1 MIKNY
6 ITTAIRNLLKNRL
19 YALINILGLA
29 IGLAV
34 YVFGTVLVDY
44 ERSHDRVFANVD
56 RIYTVGSLIAP
67 TANIGLQQTDSVHA
81 AFLQHIETNMSELD
95 AVAYLKRQEYLVTVG
110 DNDFYQEIRFA
121 SPGFTKIF
129 DLSYVYG
136 DANALADPSSIII
149 TETTSERLFGDA
161 NPVGQTI
168 TLDHSHA
175 LTVTAVI
182 NDLPAN
188 THFNASLFG
197 EGKVGAIAQLSV
209 LEQTNNYDPTQDWNN
224 LSLGD
229 RTYLLAP
236 VQHDS
241 ERLQASLSSLFET
254 HAPEDMKERL
264 IADVILRPLGE
275 ANTFI
280 WDAIGMPILGSISIL
295 SLLVLVVASVNYA
308 NLATAQNIGRTREVG
323 LRRTLGAM
331 RRQLLIQFLTESL
344 VLTSMAMTIAIVLL
358 ELVVP
363 LFNQVSG
370 KVVSLNFVEI
380 LPWLAATVLAVA
392 FVSGG
397 YPAYQITRSN
407 PIQALRDGNNKGG
420 TQSIMRSAMIGLQFV
435 IAIFMLAAVMVM
447 YFQNQKV
454 RDTINLYPTDQILVL
469 ERLDVD
475 GVRERVET
483 LKTELKRLPGVVNVS
498 VMSQVPFDQSNST
511 QDVTPKSGDESVSFN
526 INRNR
531 VDHDFLAALDI
542 PLVAGRDLSLDVAA
556 DSFRGGDVVQNV
568 IVNELAAEKLG
579 FTTPEAALGQTY
591 FELPGEGETVDEQR
605 QFTIVGV
612 VENQNFLGF
621 HNVIKPFQFEAIP
634 GQYNAAVRFKTV
646 GVEQTLRDIE
656 AVWERVIPDY
666 PIQRVFLSETFEG
679 VYGIFRAINMAL
691 AAFAALALS
700 LALIGLFGLAA
711 FMAEQRTKEIGIRR
725 VMGANVQQV
734 VRLLIWQF
742 SKPVIWALLLALPL
756 AYLSMNIYLDFFTDR
771 ISLPIGIIAIAGLI
785 GVCAAWGI
793 VAMHAVSVARANP
806 IKALRYE

>member
-6 ITTAIRNLLKNRL
+6 ITTAMRNLLKNRL
-19 YALINILGLA
+19 YAFINIIGLA

-34 YVFGTVLVDY
+34 YVFGTVLVNY

-81 AFLQHIETNMSELD
+81 AFLQHIETNMTDLEE
-95 AVAYLKRQEYLVTVG
+95 VAYLKRQEFLVTVG

-136 DANALADPSSIII
+136 DANALQDPSSIII
-149 TETTSERLFGDA
+149 TETTSERLFGNE
-161 NPVGQTI
+161 NPIGQTI
-168 TLDHSHA
+168 TLDHSHP

-182 NDLPAN
+182 NELPAN
-188 THFNASLFG
+188 THFNSSLFG
-197 EGKVGAIAQLSV
+197 EGKVGAIAHLSV
-209 LEQTNNYDPTQDWNN
+209 LEQTNGYDPTQDWNN

-236 VQHDS
+236 IEHNAES
-241 ERLQASLSSLFET
+241 LRTRLSSLFET
-254 HAPEDMKERL
+254 HAPEDLRERL
-264 IADVILRPLGE
+264 IADVILRPLGD

-331 RRQLLIQFLTESL
+331 RKQLLAQFLTESL
-344 VLTSMAMTIAIVLL
+344 VLTSIAMGIALVIL

-363 LFNQVSG
+363 FFNQVTG
-370 KVVSLNFVEI
+370 KVLALNIVEI
-380 LPWLAATVLAVA
+380 LPWLTATVLAVA
-392 FVSGG
+392 VVSGG
-397 YPAYQITRSN
+397 YPAYQITRAT

-420 TQSIMRSAMIGLQFV
+420 TQSLMRSTMIGLQFV

-483 LKTELKRLPGVVNVS
+483 LKTELQRLPGVVNVS
-498 VMSQVPFDQSNST
+498 VMSQIPFDQSNST
-511 QDVTPKSGDESVSFN
+511 QDVTPKSGDENASFN

-531 VDHDFLAALDI
+531 VDHDFLATLDI
-542 PLVAGRDLSLDVAA
+542 PLVAGRDFSREVAA
-556 DSFRGGDVVQNV
+556 DTYRGRQSVQNV

-579 FTTPEAALGQTY
+579 FASPAAALGQTY
-591 FELPGEGETVDEQR
+591 FELPGEGETVEEQR
-605 QFTIVGV
+605 QFTIIGV

-621 HNVIKPFQFEAIP
+621 HNVIKPFQFEVIP
-634 GQYNAAVRFKTV
+634 GQYNAAVRFKPA

-656 AVWERVIPDY
+656 TVWDRVIPDY
-666 PIQRVFLSETFEG
+666 PIQTKFLSETFEG

-700 LALIGLFGLAA
+700 LALIGLFGLSA

-725 VMGANVQQV
+725 VMGANVHQV
-734 VRLLIWQF
+734 IRLLIWQF

-756 AYLSMNIYLDFFTDR
+756 AYVSMNIYLDFFTDR
-771 ISLPIGIIAIAGLI
+771 ISLPVGIIAVAGLI
-785 GVCAAWGI
+785 GVFAAWGI
-793 VAMHAVSVARANP
+793 VAMHAAAVARANP

>member
-19 YALINILGLA
+19 YAFINIVGLA

-44 ERSHDRVFANVD
+44 ERNHDRVFENVD

-67 TANIGLQQTDSVHA
+67 SANIGLRQTDSVHA
-81 AFLQHIETNMSELD
+81 AFLQHIETNMLELD
-95 AVAYLKRQEYLVTVG
+95 AVAYLKRMEFLITVG

-121 SPGFTKIF
+121 SPDFTRIF
-129 DLSYVYG
+129 DLPYIYG
-136 DANALADPSSIII
+136 DATALSNPSGIII
-149 TETTSERLFGDA
+149 TETTSERLFGDV

-182 NDLPAN
+182 SDLPAN
-188 THFNASLFG
+188 THFNSSLFG
-197 EGKVGAIAQLSV
+197 EGKVGAIAQLAV
-209 LEQTNNYDPTQDWNN
+209 LEQTNNYDPAQDWND

-236 VQHDS
+236 IEHNRES
-241 ERLQASLSSLFET
+241 LQANLTSLFET
-254 HAPEDMKERL
+254 HAPEDMREQL
-264 IADVILRPLGE
+264 IADVILRPLVD

-280 WDAIGMPILGSISIL
+280 WDAVGMPILGSISIL

-331 RRQLLIQFLTESL
+331 RQQLLVQFLTESL
-344 VLTSMAMTIAIVLL
+344 VLTSIAMAIALVLL

-363 LFNQVSG
+363 IFNQASG
-370 KVVSLNFVEI
+370 KVLALNI
-380 LPWLAATVLAVA
+380 LDIVPWLAATVLAVA

-397 YPAYQITRSN
+397 YPAYQITRAT
-407 PIQALRDGNNKGG
+407 PIQALRDGNKKGG
-420 TQSIMRSAMIGLQFV
+420 AQSLMRSTMIGLQFV

-469 ERLDVD
+469 QRLDVD
-475 GVRERVET
+475 GVRDRVET

-498 VMSQVPFDQSNST
+498 VMSQVPYDQSNST
-511 QDVTPKSGDESVSFN
+511 QDVTPTSGDETASFN

-531 VDHDFLAALDI
+531 VDHDFLATLDI
-542 PLVAGRDLSLDVAA
+542 PLIAGRDFSLEVAA
-556 DSFRGGDVVQNV
+556 DTYRSRDAAQNV
-568 IVNELAAEKLG
+568 IVNELAVEKLG
-579 FTTPEAALGQTY
+579 FTSPEEALGQTY
-591 FELPGEGETVDEQR
+591 FELPGEGETVEEQR

-621 HNVIKPFQFEAIP
+621 HNVIKPFQFEVIP
-634 GQYNAAVRFKTV
+634 GQYNAAVRFKPA
-646 GVEQTLRDIE
+646 GVEQTLSDIE
-656 AVWERVIPDY
+656 TVWDQVIPDY
-666 PIQRVFLSETFEG
+666 PIQTVFLSETFEG

-734 VRLLIWQF
+734 IRLLIWQF

-756 AYLSMNIYLDFFTDR
+756 AYLSMNLYLDFFTDR

-793 VAMHAVSVARANP
+793 VAMHAVAVARANP